1 MLQYWGGRLKSEL
14 LYCGKLGRDLI
25 KPRLLRGLC
34 LLLQGSVSE
43 AGRRAKPQKMPEQ
56 VANVGEL

>member
-1 MLQYWGGRLKSEL
+1 MKSEP

-25 KPRLLRGLC
+25 EPRLLRGLC

-43 AGRRAKPQKMPEQ
+43 PRRRAKPQKMPER